1 MADDTDYAS
10 RASVCV
16 APLQIVK
23 AKRSSSSA
31 SRRAH
36 THSRTPSLNTRPQS
50 SQHHITPPPTPT
62 LQSPQAQPGVT
73 QLQTQDNQGLLEQ
86 RPSDLLVHHFLRAFF
101 PFHPTLNPSSNTVT
115 LPLNIGDIILV
126 HSVHTNGWADGT
138 MLSSGSR
145 GWLPTNYCEGYDLEQ
160 IRPLLRACLSLFD
173 QCKGSGSH
181 QGGNQG
187 VVTGVVAGVRYLLV
201 GFLLFRF

>member
-1 MADDTDYAS
+1 
-10 RASVCV
+10 
-16 APLQIVK
+16 
-23 AKRSSSSA
+23 
-31 SRRAH
+31 
-36 THSRTPSLNTRPQS
+36 
-50 SQHHITPPPTPT
+50 
-62 LQSPQAQPGVT
+62 
-73 QLQTQDNQGLLEQ
+73 
-86 RPSDLLVHHFLRAFF
+86 
-101 PFHPTLNPSSNTVT
+101 
-115 LPLNIGDIILV
+115 
-126 HSVHTNGWADGT
+126 